1 MDRAQTG
8 GVPEFGAGIRKGVG
22 GASDAP
28 VRWGRLVSLDVM
40 RGATIAGMLL
50 VNNPG
55 DWAHVYPALRHAEW
69 HGWTPTDLIFPFFLF
84 IMGTAM
90 AFSLPRQRARG
101 EAEDAAPRHAGRRAI
116 AKRTIR
122 RVLLLVGLGL
132 LLSRFPEYDLGTLRM
147 TGVLQRIGLVYLLAV
162 PIVLVMGPAK
172 RSTTFPSP
180 SMMKVSGTP

>member
-1 MDRAQTG
+1 
-8 GVPEFGAGIRKGVG
+8 
-22 GASDAP
+22 
-28 VRWGRLVSLDVM
+28 M

-55 DWAHVYPALRHAEW
+55 DWTHVYPTLRHADW

-101 EAEDAAPRHAGRRAI
+101 EAEIGASKNAGRQAI
-116 AKRTIR
+116 VKRTIR
-122 RVLLLVGLGL
+122 RVMLLIGLGL
-132 LLSRFPEYDLGTLRM
+132 LLNGFPEFDLSTIRL

-162 PIVLVMGPAK
+162 PVVLVLGPAK
-172 RSTTFPSP
+172 RTRW
-180 SMMKVSGTP
+180 GR